1 MTQRIVLV
9 NLGTPD
15 EPTET
20 AIRRYLKEFLSDP
33 RVVALPR
40 IVWLPIL
47 YLFILPFRPTRLA
60 FRYAEIWDDDSPI
73 RTITKRQAEKLQAR
87 DKSNSVEYAMTYG
100 KPCID
105 DLAQDASRETLVI
118 PLFPQYTSATTE
130 AVCDRFPKT
139 DNIRFVRGYH
149 DHPLY
154 IDALA
159 SSVTEFWSSTGQT
172 DKLLMSFHGL
182 PKAQDADRVYSGQCE
197 ETAALL
203 ARRLNLAE
211 GCWQT
216 SYQSRMG
223 PAPWLQPYTDQTL
236 RKWANQGVSSVAIVS
251 PGFAADCLETLEEID
266 IQCRQIFLNNGGQ
279 HFHYIP
285 ALNDRKASIDLLEA
299 LVKENL

>member
-15 EPTET
+15 APTET
-20 AIRRYLKEFLSDP
+20 AIRQYLKEFLSDP
-33 RVVALPR
+33 RVVTLPR

-60 FRYAEIWDDDSPI
+60 FKYAEIWDGDSPI
-73 RTITKRQAEKLQAR
+73 RTITERQAKKLQAR
-87 DKSNSVEYAMTYG
+87 DESKRVEYAMTYG

-105 DLAQDASRETLVI
+105 ELPKDADRETLVI

-130 AVCDRFPKT
+130 AVFDRFPKT
-139 DNIRFVRGYH
+139 DNIRFVRSYH

-154 IDALA
+154 IRALA
-159 SSVTEFWSSTGQT
+159 SSVTEFWSSTGHT

-182 PKAQDADRVYSGQCE
+182 PKAQDADRLYAGQCQ

-203 ARRLNLAE
+203 ARQLNLAE
-211 GCWQT
+211 DRWQT

-223 PAPWLQPYTDQTL
+223 GAPWLQPYTDQTL
-236 RKWANQGVSSVAIVS
+236 RKWAKEGVSSVAILC

-266 IQCRQIFLNNGGQ
+266 IRYRQVFLNNGGR

-285 ALNDRKASIDLLEA
+285 ALNDREASIDLFEA